1 MRFIDRR
8 TRYLARNRLR
18 RIQMQFRVRLD
29 EILPTKQAART
40 LPQELGRIERGE
52 VEQLVLTTR
61 NNPRAVIVSVSRFE
75 ELLRRDTGVP
85 GGDQLAA

>member
-1 MRFIDRR
+1 M
-8 TRYLARNRLR
+8 
-18 RIQMQFRVRLD
+18 QMQFRVRLD

-40 LPQELGRIERGE
+40 LPQELNRLERGE

-61 NNPRAVIVSVSRFE
+61 SNPRAVIVSVDRFD
-75 ELLRRDTGVP
+75 ELMRRESQMM